1 MHPYRTHTCG
11 ELRHTNISKTARLSG
26 WVFRKRDHGQ
36 LLFIDLRDHYGLTQI
51 VIQPDRQFFELC
63 KRLHMESVITVTGT
77 VVARSPDTV
86 NPNLATGEI
95 ELVADAVV
103 LEAPCGKLPLQID
116 TDEDGPE
123 DTRLKYRYLDL
134 RRDRIHHNILQRA
147 KVIAFIRQRMQALG
161 FQEFQTPILTSS
173 SPEGARDYLVPSR
186 GHPGTFYALPQ
197 APQQFKQ
204 LLMVAG
210 FDRYFQIAPCF
221 RDEDARADRSP
232 GEFYQLDIEMSFATQ
247 DDVFAVVE
255 DVLANVFRTFSKKPF
270 NAPPFPRIPYAEAM
284 LKYGTD
290 KPDLRIPIE
299 MRDLTG
305 LFKESGFNAFRSV
318 VEQGGIVRA
327 IPVTGIASQPRSFF
341 DKLTD
346 YAKTLGA
353 KGLAYL
359 VWTDAASTGRSAPA
373 EPVVKGPI
381 AKFLTPEQLGAIA
394 KECGVKTGDVVFFV
408 CDRPREVNRI
418 TADLRVK
425 LGQDLKLIDDQV
437 FRFCW
442 VIDFPMFERD
452 EETGQIVFSHNPFS
466 MPQGGMQALQEQDP
480 LKITAYQY
488 DIVCNGVEL
497 SSGAIRN
504 HNPEIMYQAFA
515 LAGYDKQAVD
525 ERFAGMINAFQ
536 LGAPPHGGIAPG
548 IDRIVMLLANEQN
561 IREVIAFPMNQKA
574 QDLMMGA
581 PSGVTEKQL
590 RELHLKI
597 ALPPAGRQTTD
608 DRRQP

>member
-1 MHPYRTHTCG
+1 
-11 ELRHTNISKTARLSG
+11 
-26 WVFRKRDHGQ
+26 
-36 LLFIDLRDHYGLTQI
+36 
-51 VIQPDRQFFELC
+51 
-63 KRLHMESVITVTGT
+63 
-77 VVARSPDTV
+77 
-86 NPNLATGEI
+86 
-95 ELVADAVV
+95 
-103 LEAPCGKLPLQID
+103 
-116 TDEDGPE
+116 
-123 DTRLKYRYLDL
+123 
-134 RRDRIHHNILQRA
+134 
-147 KVIAFIRQRMQALG
+147 
-161 FQEFQTPILTSS
+161 
-173 SPEGARDYLVPSR
+173 
-186 GHPGTFYALPQ
+186 
-197 APQQFKQ
+197 
-204 LLMVAG
+204 
-210 FDRYFQIAPCF
+210 
-221 RDEDARADRSP
+221 
-232 GEFYQLDIEMSFATQ
+232 
-247 DDVFAVVE
+247 
-255 DVLANVFRTFSKKPF
+255 
-270 NAPPFPRIPYAEAM
+270 
-284 LKYGTD
+284 
-290 KPDLRIPIE
+290 
-299 MRDLTG
+299 
-305 LFKESGFNAFRSV
+305 
-318 VEQGGIVRA
+318 
-327 IPVTGIASQPRSFF
+327 
-341 DKLTD
+341 
-346 YAKTLGA
+346 
-353 KGLAYL
+353 
-359 VWTDAASTGRSAPA
+359 
-373 EPVVKGPI
+373 
-381 AKFLTPEQLGAIA
+381 
-394 KECGVKTGDVVFFV
+394 
-408 CDRPREVNRI
+408 
-418 TADLRVK
+418 LRVK